1 MNLQGND
8 MFERIANGIDTFNT
22 KMGETSSLLAIPLL
36 LVVIYE
42 VFMRYVFNAPTV
54 WGFEMTAF
62 LYGIHY
68 MFGVA
73 YTDVTK
79 GHVKVD
85 IFVSR
90 LSKKNQA
97 IINMFTT
104 LVFFLPVFACLVIWT
119 SSFAYTSLIEAER
132 NSTSWAPLIWPYKI
146 IMALT
151 VVFALLQGV
160 SNVIRE
166 IQALV
171 KEMKSN

>member
-1 MNLQGND
+1 
-8 MFERIANGIDTFNT
+8 MFELIANGIDKFNT
-22 KMGETSSLLAIPLL
+22 KMGETTSLLAIPLL

-42 VFMRYVFNAPTV
+42 VFMRYVFNTPTV

-68 MFGVA
+68 MFGIA

-79 GHVKVD
+79 GHVRVD

-90 LSKKNQA
+90 LSPKNQA
-97 IINMFTT
+97 IVNFITT
-104 LVFFLPVFACLVIWT
+104 FFFFLPVFICLVIWT
-119 SSFAYTSLIEAER
+119 SSFAYTSFIEAER

-151 VVFALLQGV
+151 VVFALLQGL
-160 SNVIRE
+160 SNLIRE
-166 IQALV
+166 IQVLR
-171 KEMKSN
+171 KELKSK